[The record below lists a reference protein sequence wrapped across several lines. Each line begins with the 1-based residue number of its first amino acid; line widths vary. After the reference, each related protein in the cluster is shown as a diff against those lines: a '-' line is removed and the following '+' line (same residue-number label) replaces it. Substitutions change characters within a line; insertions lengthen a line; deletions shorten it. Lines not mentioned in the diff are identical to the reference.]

1 MTLSKEVDYR
11 ADVELKINEDF
22 LHRHNLQVTKHFE
35 NAPTLV
41 WAIEPIDYPSHLK
54 RPEPPIVLTSVVGDE
69 RDTVSIQVN
78 RPFSEFTREQQILSV
93 YYLGQLSYPQGPL
106 RSVTLDMSLGSQTA
120 HTIVDVLRYS
130 IEGDF
135 RQLIND
141 ISDEQGW
148 YYVRFPQG

>member
-1 MTLSKEVDYR
+1 MALPIEVDYR
-11 ADVELKINEDF
+11 ADVEMKINEDF
-22 LHRHNLQVTKHFE
+22 LRRRNLQVTKHFE

-120 HTIVDVLRYS
+120 HAV
-130 IEGDF
+130 
-135 RQLIND
+135 
-141 ISDEQGW
+141 
-148 YYVRFPQG
+148 